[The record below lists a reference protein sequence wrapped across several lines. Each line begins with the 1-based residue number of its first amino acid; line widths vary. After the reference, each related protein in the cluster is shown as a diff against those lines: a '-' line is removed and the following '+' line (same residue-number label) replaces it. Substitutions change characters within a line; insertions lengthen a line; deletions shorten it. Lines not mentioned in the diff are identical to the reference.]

1 MASEKVQGGQIT
13 MMKIEETKMDVK
25 REQVIQ
31 QLVDQGIF
39 KINGKQLYQLPLFS
53 LLKEY
58 FIRV

>member
-1 MASEKVQGGQIT
+1 

-31 QLVDQGIF
+31 QLVDKGIF

-53 LLKEY
+53 LMKEY
-58 FIRV
+58 FIRDQ